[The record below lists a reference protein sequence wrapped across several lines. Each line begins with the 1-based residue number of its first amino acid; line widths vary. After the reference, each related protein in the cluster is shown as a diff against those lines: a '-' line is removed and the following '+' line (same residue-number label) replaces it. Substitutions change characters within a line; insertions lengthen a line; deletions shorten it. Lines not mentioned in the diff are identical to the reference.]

1 MSIFCSYVTFV
12 LFKYVLLYKNVRLK
26 RFCFV
31 LRSSRLFFLTDEPKP
46 EMPND
51 TGTKKKNGVE
61 GSMEDPICITLEY
74 YRLVCQAL
82 SQLEWC

>member
-1 MSIFCSYVTFV
+1 M
-12 LFKYVLLYKNVRLK
+12 
-26 RFCFV
+26 FCF
-31 LRSSRLFFLTDEPKP
+31 TDEPKP

-61 GSMEDPICITLEY
+61 ASMEDPICITLEY

-82 SQLEWC
+82 SQLE